1 MNDFDVLGFKENEV
15 NMLTMKD
22 VIKAYRRIAIKIHP
36 DKAGSATTAEFQEL
50 LNSYRRVLE
59 YRLEEQK

>member
-36 DKAGSATTAEFQEL
+36 DNAGSATTASFR
-50 LNSYRRVLE
+50 SC
-59 YRLEEQK
+59 